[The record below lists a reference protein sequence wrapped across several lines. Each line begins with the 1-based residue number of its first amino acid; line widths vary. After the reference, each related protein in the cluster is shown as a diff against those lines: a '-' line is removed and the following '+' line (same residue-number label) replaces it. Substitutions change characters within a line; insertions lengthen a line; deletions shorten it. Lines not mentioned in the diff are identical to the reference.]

1 MFPLGLGRNSAGS
14 CALFG
19 RPSHVPR
26 DCPTPQVQASSPG
39 GGTCAGSLVESGSVG
54 ASPGALRAC
63 LPAHFSPLCAD
74 RIPNPSLRGKV
85 GALRRS
91 LLRQMRGRAHG
102 RRPGLRGVRL
112 RSTASEHCRRPGRRV
127 LLAVR
132 GFLRTGG
139 RLPASAGK
147 RLSRRC
153 SGDFMA
159 SPFCRGELPGFS
171 CVSGRMAE
179 TQAAGKALS
188 PARSRKRAECGRPG
202 LPHSG

>member
-1 MFPLGLGRNSAGS
+1 MFVILRGAHARFERGGRPASADDTCCSSASAEILRGS
-14 CALFG
+14 CAADWG
-19 RPSHVPR
+19 RRLRPLR
-26 DCPTPQVQASSPG
+26 LDRALC
-39 GGTCAGSLVESGSVG
+39 
-54 ASPGALRAC
+54 ALRAHSS
-63 LPAHFSPLCAD
+63 AHFFAA
-74 RIPNPSLRGKV
+74 LRGSNPASFV
-85 GALRRS
+85 ARQSRRVAALASAADAGRIVRAKAWPARRS
-91 LLRQMRGRAHG
+91 
-102 RRPGLRGVRL
+102 P
-112 RSTASEHCRRPGRRV
+112 SEHCRRQRLRV

-132 GFLRTGG
+132 GFLRIGG
-139 RLPASAGK
+139 RSPASAGK

-159 SPFCRGELPGFS
+159 SPFCRGKLPGFS